1 MPGSTTTSAT
11 SSIIATLGA
20 GSGIDFAGLAQNL
33 AAASFAPRIDRN
45 TVRAETVERQISA
58 ASTLKSSLLQLSSSI
73 GDRVRSGD
81 LSSQPLIG
89 NASVATVSR
98 GTLSGRGSYSLEV
111 TRLAASQVLSSPAFA
126 SASAPTGSGT
136 LTFTFGTVS
145 GSSFAA
151 DPGQSPATVTVP
163 SGASLADVAAAIN
176 AAGIG
181 LNAYVASGTSG
192 AHLML
197 KGKEGAANGFTITA
211 SETLGEEG
219 LAALAWTPA
228 SAPAQLTTTAVDAAF
243 KLDGLAMTRASNTVA
258 DLVPGLNLTLTGTNP
273 GAPTTVRFSDPGAA
287 VSTFMADLVSAL
299 NELAGELNTQTDP
312 LSGDLARDDGARAM
326 RRALSQLAGTVVM
339 PGAAGGEP
347 ATLADLG
354 LATNRDGTFRLDTAR
369 LTATQKAAPE
379 GVAAMF
385 TTGLFG
391 VYASFDK
398 LGRRLT
404 SATDPGTLAGSLT
417 RLNAQKKA
425 LTEEA
430 GKLAE
435 AQEKLRARLAVQF
448 SGTEGRVTRSK
459 STLSFLQN
467 QIDAWNAKAN

>member
-1 MPGSTTTSAT
+1 MPSTSATSAT

-73 GDRVRSGD
+73 GERVRTGD
-81 LSSQPLIG
+81 LASQPLIG
-89 NASVATVSR
+89 NAAVATVSR

-111 TRLAASQVLSSPAFA
+111 TRLAAGQVLSSPAFA
-126 SASAPTGSGT
+126 GATAPTGSGS
-136 LTFTFGTVS
+136 LTFRFGTVS
-145 GSSFAA
+145 GSSFAE
-151 DPGQSPATVTVP
+151 DPSQSPATVTVP

-181 LNAYVASGTSG
+181 LSAYVASGTGG

-197 KGKEGAANGFTITA
+197 KGKEGAVNGFTIEA
-211 SETLGEEG
+211 AETLGEEG
-219 LAALAWTPA
+219 LSALGWTPA
-228 SAPAQLTTTAVDAAF
+228 NAPARLITTAQDAAF
-243 KLDGLAMTRASNTVA
+243 KLDGLAMTRASNTIS
-258 DLVPGLNLTLTGTNP
+258 DLVPGLSLALTGTNP
-273 GAPTTVRFSDPGAA
+273 GAPTTIRFSDPGTA
-287 VSTFMADLVSAL
+287 VSTFMNDLVSAL

-312 LSGDLARDDGARAM
+312 LSGDLARDSGARAM
-326 RRALSQLAGTVVM
+326 RRTLAQLAGSIVM
-339 PGAAGGEP
+339 PGAAGGDP

-404 SATDPGTLAGSLT
+404 AASDPGTLAGSLA
-417 RLNAQKKA
+417 RLTAQKKTLA
-425 LTEEA
+425 DEASKLT
-430 GKLAE
+430 E
-435 AQEKLRARLAVQF
+435 AQEKLRARLATQF
-448 SGTEGRVTRSK
+448 SGTEGRVTQSK

-467 QIDAWNAKAN
+467 QIDAWNARSN